1 MLESNQQ
8 PSLAATIFFYN
19 VVSYRKLKRK
29 YLAKSMIDVQ
39 LWEPINNIICMNEL
53 INLEIH
59 VMLAPS
65 TNYNQ
70 TLIE

>member
-1 MLESNQQ
+1 
-8 PSLAATIFFYN
+8 
-19 VVSYRKLKRK
+19 
-29 YLAKSMIDVQ
+29 MIDVK